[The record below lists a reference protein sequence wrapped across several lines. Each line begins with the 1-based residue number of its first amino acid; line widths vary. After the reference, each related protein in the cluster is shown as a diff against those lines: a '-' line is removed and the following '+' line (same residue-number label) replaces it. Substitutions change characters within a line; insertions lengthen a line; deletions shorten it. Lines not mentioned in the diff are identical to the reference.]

1 MRLLTYTP
9 GGNLAFAHKSQVI
22 YVNNV
27 TEPVI
32 FTSNIVQSA
41 NVVSFDINES
51 YDIICVIYENK
62 MLISYKLTTG
72 CMISSAV
79 LKKCPSSVVI
89 TAWNE
94 VEVVFIVADKAG
106 DVIIVNA
113 KDMTA
118 QYRVGGHTASIVSTI
133 CASFVVS
140 VWGAWVCCNSV
151 TVASILIQSYMH
163 VHIYR
168 LRTWNW

>member
-1 MRLLTYTP
+1 MYIQFSVIKACKTNGQLNQIVKFKMRLLSYTS
-9 GGNLAFAHKSQVI
+9 GGNVAFAHKNQVI
-22 YVNNV
+22 YVCNNI
-27 TEPVI
+27 EAPVVI
-32 FTSNIVQSA
+32 GNSIVVDS

-133 CASFVVS
+133 CAS
-140 VWGAWVCCNSV
+140 CC
-151 TVASILIQSYMH
+151 
-163 VHIYR
+163 
-168 LRTWNW
+168 